1 MALSIPTQI
10 EQDFQSGK
18 ASYRT
23 FQTGFGAQS
32 VLPVIGNSYIIIFGY
47 VFNPAGGG
55 WTKFDAVGAAN
66 QPMPFD
72 IRQFGT
78 QQILIFTGDDFF
90 PFMHHV
96 DIKSSAVVGDF
107 DPATGFTSVT
117 NLAYEVDNSPQEYTT
132 YIRANKDVSIAH
144 GLVDRAVQIVGAAIP
159 TTPETPQF
167 LSYGGSGLITGV
179 QNDFNQP
186 TFTPNQFL
194 QPYFQQWASAPYS
207 YGLIPAQATAQA
219 WARPDFIG
227 TDGMLPADTRLNALG
242 LRDQVSSNYILT
254 LHYALYQQTN
264 NY

>member
-1 MALSIPTQI
+1 MALSIPAQI

-55 WTKFDAVGAAN
+55 WTKFDPVGGSN
-66 QPMPFD
+66 WPQPFD
-72 IRQFGT
+72 VRQFGT
-78 QQILIFTGDDFF
+78 QQILIYTGDDFF

-96 DIKSSAVVGDF
+96 DVKVSAVVGDF
-107 DPATGFTSVT
+107 DPATGNVGVT
-117 NLAYEVDNSPQEYTT
+117 NLAYEIDTRPQEYAT

-144 GLVDRAVQIVGAAIP
+144 GLVEKAVQAVSGTIP

-179 QNDFNQP
+179 QNNFNTS
-186 TFTPNQFL
+186 TFQPNQFL
-194 QPYFQQWASAPYS
+194 QPYFEKWNAAPYS

-227 TDGMLPADTRLNALG
+227 TDGMMPADLRLNTLG
-242 LRDQVSSNYILT
+242 IRDQVSSNYILT